1 MSRRAL
7 IAAHRHLLDQALS
20 LLDAL
25 DPEDFRSGVPA
36 AQLASPGAHLRHV
49 LDMIGCF
56 LRGIEGGAVD
66 YEARARD
73 SGIEQ
78 DPAVCR
84 AALQFA
90 RAELDQLVDAALPP
104 ALRVHGDTPVG
115 MEGERVFAASTVER
129 ELQFLLNHGLHHF
142 ALIAAGLRLRGR
154 AVPADF
160 GLAPS
165 TIRWLAD
172 QRERHHPAAETQT
185 CAR

>member
-1 MSRRAL
+1 MSRRPL
-7 IAAHRHLLDQALS
+7 IAAHRQLLDQALT
-20 LLDAL
+20 LVEAL
-25 DPEDFRSGVPA
+25 DVEDFRSGVPA

-56 LRGIEGGAVD
+56 LRGIESGAVD

-73 SGIEQ
+73 TGVEQ
-78 DPAVCR
+78 DPVVCR

-90 RAELDQLVDAALPP
+90 CAQLDELADVELP
-104 ALRVHGDTPVG
+104 ASLRIHGDTPVG
-115 MEGERVFAASTVER
+115 MEGERVFAESTVER

-154 AVPADF
+154 ALPADF
-160 GLAPS
+160 GMAPS
-165 TIRWLAD
+165 TLRWLAD
-172 QRERHHPAAETQT
+172 QKQRPDAREEAQA